1 MSTVVNS
8 IHEIN
13 TQPFLMSKIRSLYSS
28 SINCLADIDSQT
40 DIFINSS
47 SKKVIEALNQY
58 QNLNSSILVRAET
71 LKDNEKNL
79 AMKYSD
85 LEKQFELLSINI
97 NSINSDLHSISELRK
112 KIPKDLEAL
121 NAIIGME
128 TKFSKEL
135 SEREKQL
142 VNNLNATHNYLSNL
156 VSYYKDI
163 SQLNCKKTSNTEL
176 TLYFSNVCQKD
187 PKLTVT
193 ITLDISANSIKVSS
207 VTPSDFNIS
216 QYIKYI
222 DEHEDITVFLIY
234 CVNEA
239 IRLYNKDI

>member
-1 MSTVVNS
+1 MTATVNS
-8 IHEIN
+8 MHDIN

-28 SINCLADIDSQT
+28 SVNCLADIDNQT
-40 DIFINSS
+40 DLFINSS
-47 SKKVIEALNQY
+47 SKKVIEALNHY
-58 QNLNSSILVRAET
+58 QNLNSNILIRAEV
-71 LKDNEKNL
+71 LKENEKNL
-79 AMKYSD
+79 SVKYSD

-97 NSINSDLHSISELRK
+97 NSINSDLQSISELRK

-142 VNNLNATHNYLSNL
+142 VNNLNATHSYLSNL
-156 VSYYKDI
+156 LCYYKDI
-163 SQLNCKKTSNTEL
+163 SQLSCKKSSNTEI
-176 TLYFSNVCQKD
+176 TLFFSNVCQKD
-187 PKLTVT
+187 PNFTVA
-193 ITLDISANSIKVSS
+193 IALDISMNLIKVSS
-207 VTPSDFNIS
+207 VSPSDFNIS

-222 DEHEDITVFLIY
+222 DQNEDITVFLIY

-239 IRLYNKDI
+239 IKLYN